1 MHRRA
6 TLGRRGGCSRPGDAV
21 AVSAGAHRV
30 TGVPGQGAGL
40 GDHERSA
47 TVSDDLR
54 ATRGIPLYVQLR
66 ELIRESIRLGQ
77 WAPDEPLPTEA
88 ELQKQHGLSRSTV
101 RQALTDLAHEGLL
114 VRYPGRGT
122 FAAQPS
128 MVLRMRGLL
137 SFRADLL
144 ARGIRPR
151 RHLLSVDRTVVPAQA
166 RHFVAELGDRAVIHV
181 HEVRYA
187 DDKPVVVFD
196 NYFPHDVFSFMLEE
210 RSALE
215 DPNGSL
221 RDLAV
226 SRGATFARAV
236 GEVNATLTTA
246 HEAELLELAP
256 HAPVVEIVTKTF
268 DLSDSVV
275 EYSRAI
281 IRTDRYALILM
292 SDWPA

>member
-1 MHRRA
+1 M
-6 TLGRRGGCSRPGDAV
+6 
-21 AVSAGAHRV
+21 
-30 TGVPGQGAGL
+30 TGMPGQGAGL
-40 GDHERSA
+40 GDYDRSSI
-47 TVSDDLR
+47 VSDDVR
-54 ATRGIPLYVQLR
+54 ATRGVPLYVQLR

-101 RQALTDLAHEGLL
+101 RQALSDLAHEGLL

-128 MVLRMRGLL
+128 MVLGMRGLL

-151 RHLLSVDRTVVPAQA
+151 RHLLNVERTVIPAHA
-166 RHFVAELGDRAVIHV
+166 RRFVAELADQAVIHV

-196 NYFPHDVFSFMLEE
+196 NYFPYGVFSFMLEE

-226 SRGATFARAV
+226 SRGATFARAA
-236 GEVNATLTTA
+236 GEVAATLTTA
-246 HEAELLELAP
+246 HEAELLELTP
-256 HAPVVEIVTKTF
+256 ESPVVEILTKTF
-268 DLSDSVV
+268 DLSEDVV

-281 IRTDRYALILM
+281 IRTDRYALVLM
-292 SDWPA
+292 SDWPS